1 MVTVWSRSRS
11 QSRSA
16 PPRGSR
22 SEPGFCFS
30 RVADVNMRWSRGE
43 AKGESRDTLWRAG
56 CDARSEQAQKA
67 RDACGDLW
75 GLGRMPARLLHRV
88 GDGKCPYAI
97 ARAGTSIRL
106 LTHALRTSIHNCGA
120 GLPKCSGGLPAVPQA
135 PLWTNLKRGEEDKS

>member
-56 CDARSEQAQKA
+56 CDAS
-67 RDACGDLW
+67 G
-75 GLGRMPARLLHRV
+75 GTRV
-88 GDGKCPYAI
+88 GADNEAGDGEASEK
-97 ARAGTSIRL
+97 L
-106 LTHALRTSIHNCGA
+106 
-120 GLPKCSGGLPAVPQA
+120 KSGGEARSMGNADKAVAGCVKGKEVELEMKQGRHSGA
-135 PLWTNLKRGEEDKS
+135 AGIE